1 MSIGT
6 RIKAARQ
13 AAGLNQEQLAKV
25 IGVSKGS
32 IGNYEADISH
42 PKEDILIALMTT
54 LNVDA
59 NYIYQDYI
67 ETKKAPTERL
77 SESDFG
83 KQRLIHNY
91 DKLNQ
96 EGKNK
101 LISYSD
107 DLSSMPKYTEKKQE
121 MIRMRAIAR
130 GGQIQDVEIEKE
142 KAMEIL
148 ARLKEPHSDLDG

>member
-13 AAGLNQEQLAKV
+13 AAGLNQEELAKI

-42 PKEDILIALMTT
+42 PKEEILIALMDK

-67 ETKKAPTERL
+67 PTKKAPAERGRSDLKKERL
-77 SESDFG
+77 LQNYENMNQLG
-83 KQRLIHNY
+83 K
-91 DKLNQ
+91 DKLV
-96 EGKNK
+96 E
-101 LISYSD
+101 YSD
-107 DLSSMPKYTEKKQE
+107 DLADNPKYEKNSSEIVNRKQ
-121 MIRMRAIAR
+121 A
-130 GGQIQDVEIEKE
+130 
-142 KAMEIL
+142 
-148 ARLKEPHSDLDG
+148 